1 MTGIHTVTE
10 LPVLPPRPQDSHK
23 GTFGRVMIVAGSRGM
38 AGAAAL
44 AGLGALR
51 GGAGLVYLAVPRFIL
66 NTVAAIEPSYITV
79 PMLNDRFGQLCVRSR
94 RRLLGWLLLKRL
106 DALAVGP
113 GLGRSFRTQR
123 LILKILPQA
132 KMPTVIDADGL
143 SVLTEKTLPSLKTH
157 QAPRILTPHP
167 GEFAS
172 MVREDI
178 QEVQENREQMAI
190 EFARQYGVVLVLK
203 GHRTVVT
210 DGARLYLNTTGNAG
224 MATGGTGDVLTG
236 LITALLAQGMAPFD
250 AAQLGTY
257 LHGLAGDLAAQA
269 LSQPGLIASDLPK
282 FLPAA
287 WLHYEGSRRRET
299 SD

>member
-94 RRLLGWLLLKRL
+94 RRLLGWLLFKRL

-132 KMPTVIDADGL
+132 KMPTVIDADGVVGL
-143 SVLTEKTLPSLKTH
+143 D
-157 QAPRILTPHP
+157 
-167 GEFAS
+167 
-172 MVREDI
+172 RED
-178 QEVQENREQMAI
+178 
-190 EFARQYGVVLVLK
+190 
-203 GHRTVVT
+203 
-210 DGARLYLNTTGNAG
+210 
-224 MATGGTGDVLTG
+224 
-236 LITALLAQGMAPFD
+236 TAV
-250 AAQLGTY
+250 
-257 LHGLAGDLAAQA
+257 
-269 LSQPGLIASDLPK
+269 SQDSSGPSNPDPAS
-282 FLPAA
+282 
-287 WLHYEGSRRRET
+287 R
-299 SD
+299 